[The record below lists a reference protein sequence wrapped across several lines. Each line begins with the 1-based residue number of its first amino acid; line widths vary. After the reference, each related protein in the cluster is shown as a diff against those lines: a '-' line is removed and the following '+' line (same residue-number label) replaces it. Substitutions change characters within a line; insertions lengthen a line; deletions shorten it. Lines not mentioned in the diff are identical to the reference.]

1 VYAWTQHW
9 TEHHVVSGNPVNNM
23 FPISAFLTFSVAGGG
38 DTDDDDLLLIPHDDL
53 GVMTETGFSREP
65 DHNIVSMSVVN

>member
-1 VYAWTQHW
+1 
-9 TEHHVVSGNPVNNM
+9 M